1 MVCFSTSFENIRNVV
16 ILLSCKMLYI
26 DFIDRIHSKTL
37 WYKNSSVETNQV
49 NRVPANTSFIKV
61 KEMWHKWLRSEQAA
75 DPIRGDYCPPLFVEP
90 LFGMEMLLRPAS
102 SRICY

>member
-1 MVCFSTSFENIRNVV
+1 
-16 ILLSCKMLYI
+16 MLYI
-26 DFIDRIHSKTL
+26 DLIDQIHSKTL

-49 NRVPANTSFIKV
+49 NRVSANTSSFIKV